1 LSDFTDNLLIDTP
14 ENVVLDAEIAGFGSR
29 CVAAL
34 VDYTVLILVACLVS
48 YLYINAAASRDLFR
62 NPFAVIGPLALIQ
75 FVIVTFYHLFF
86 ELAWNGQ
93 TPGKRIVGIRVVQST
108 GLPVTVSGAI
118 IRNLVRIFDFF
129 PLLYAVGLV
138 VLFATKNTQRLGDLA
153 AKTVVIRERK
163 SITLE
168 NVQDNF
174 TVHYRYISRLTPIPH
189 YIDIRNLNEQDRRT
203 IVNYLQRRDE
213 IRNRGYVAEMLARQI
228 AERIGANG
236 AVRLPNDADVFL
248 EQVAR
253 AFEIKPIEAKDEDDY
268 PPIFS

>member
-1 LSDFTDNLLIDTP
+1 MSDFTDNLLIDTP

-34 VDYTVLILVACLVS
+34 IDYTILILVACLVS
-48 YLYINAAASRDLFR
+48 YMYINATVRGALR
-62 NPFAVIGPLALIQ
+62 NPFAVLGPLALIQ

-93 TPGKRIVGIRVVQST
+93 TPGKRLVGIRVVQSN
-108 GLPVTVSGAI
+108 GLPITVSAAI

-129 PLLYAVGLV
+129 PVLYAVGLV
-138 VLFATKNTQRLGDLA
+138 VLFATKHTQRLGDLA

-163 SITLE
+163 GVSLE
-168 NVQDNF
+168 NIQENF
-174 TVHYRYISRLTPIPH
+174 TFQYRYISRISPLPH
-189 YIDIRNLNEQDRRT
+189 HIDIRNLDEQDRRT

-228 AERIGANG
+228 AQRMGING
-236 AVRLPNDADVFL
+236 LATHNSEIFL

-253 AFEIKPIEAKDEDDY
+253 AFEIKPKVVEDEF
-268 PPIFS
+268 PPIFN